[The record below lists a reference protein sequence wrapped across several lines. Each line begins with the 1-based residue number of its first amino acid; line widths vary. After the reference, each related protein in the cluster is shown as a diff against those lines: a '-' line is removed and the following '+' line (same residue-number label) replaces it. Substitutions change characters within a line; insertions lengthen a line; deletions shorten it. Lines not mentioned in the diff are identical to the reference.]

1 MASLCK
7 EINVNDNIINT
18 RIESFKEIIRPNEL
32 RSKLPITK
40 KIKDLVINT
49 RHNISNKRQQKN
61 FYCRPLFNT

>member
-40 KIKDLVINT
+40 K
-49 RHNISNKRQQKN
+49 
-61 FYCRPLFNT
+61 